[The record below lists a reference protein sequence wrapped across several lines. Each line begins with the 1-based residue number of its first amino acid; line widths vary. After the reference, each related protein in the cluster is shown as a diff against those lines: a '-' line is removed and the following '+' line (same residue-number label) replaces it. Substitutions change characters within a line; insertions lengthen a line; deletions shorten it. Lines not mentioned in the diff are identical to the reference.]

1 MATRWPASCFL
12 RWPDTSLIPGGITDN
27 TPRML
32 PESLAAAIEVS
43 SWPVPPIF
51 RMLRDIGDVPEEDWR
66 RTLNLGIGMI
76 LAVGEKDA
84 VRAERIL
91 RKMNEPHH

>member
-1 MATRWPASCFL
+1 MNGVGSYA
-12 RWPDTSLIPGGITDN
+12 
-27 TPRML
+27 PRML
-32 PESLAAAIEVS
+32 PESLATAIDVS

-76 LAVGEKDA
+76 LDVGEKDA

-91 RKMNEPHH
+91 RKMNEPYHTVGRVIKMRRGGPRVEYQ

>member
-1 MATRWPASCFL
+1 
-12 RWPDTSLIPGGITDN
+12 
-27 TPRML
+27 ML
-32 PESLAAAIEVS
+32 PEPLAAAIEVA

-76 LAVGEKDA
+76 LAVGEKDT

-91 RKMNEPHH
+91 RKMNEPYHIVGHVTKLRRGGPRVEYR